1 MKAINIRK
9 NALIILAILMAAF
22 LLGSC
27 GSGETKPAE
36 KEYIEENE
44 IDAVLS
50 DGNSYKGK
58 WITIAG
64 KVFNVDKDGDNVAIQ
79 AWYDAENANQQFIV
93 YASSDMAGS
102 VGNDDFIK
110 VDGEITGTFTG
121 ENMLGGEV
129 TAPLI
134 NAETL
139 EVGGYDDIYAPAE
152 STKEVGETQEQHGVS
167 VTVEKVEYAKDEA
180 RVYLSVKNESGA
192 TASIYTF
199 NAKAV
204 QDGKQFD
211 HQENYNANNGDI
223 NDIGEVLDGAGKE
236 GIIRFKGLDP
246 TKGFTLS
253 LEAYSENYEI
263 ELNDFVFE
271 IK

>member
-1 MKAINIRK
+1 MKVINIRK
-9 NALIILAILMAAF
+9 HALIIFAILVAAF

-27 GSGETKPAE
+27 GSGSTEPAE
-36 KEYIEENE
+36 KVYIDESE
-44 IDAVLS
+44 IDAALS
-50 DGNSYKGK
+50 DGDSYKGK

-64 KVFNVDKDGDNVAIQ
+64 KVFSVDKDGDNVALQ

-102 VGNDDFIK
+102 IKEEDFIK

-129 TAPLI
+129 TALLI

-139 EVGGYDDIYAPAE
+139 ETGGYDDIYAPAE
-152 STKEVGETQEQHGVS
+152 SKKEVGETQDQHGVS
-167 VTVEKVEYAKDEA
+167 VTVDRVEYAKGEA
-180 RVYLSVKNESGA
+180 RVYVNVKNESGD

-199 NAKAV
+199 NSKAV
-204 QDGKQFD
+204 QDGKQFEHED
-211 HQENYNANNGDI
+211 NYNAGYDS
-223 NDIGEVLDGAGKE
+223 DIGEVLDGASKDGV
-236 GIIRFKGLDP
+236 IRFKGLDP
-246 TKGFTLS
+246 EKGFTLS
-253 LEAYSENYEI
+253 MEAYSDNFDI
-263 ELNDFVFE
+263 ELKDYVFE